1 MSKRILVIS
10 AGLVHPSWLARRY
23 FHAVLAAVPD
33 VACEFSTRVE
43 SLSRLE
49 RGRFDAVA
57 LYLHRQKI
65 SAAALSALDRFV
77 AAGGGMLAVHSASA
91 SFKREDGFFKILGG
105 RFVGHGPV
113 GNFTI
118 FPERG
123 APGWFDAGESFTIK
137 DELYIHEY
145 DTDNTIHYST
155 AKASGSEPM
164 VWTRT
169 YGRGRVCYLAPGH
182 LAGTMRDTC
191 IRKIIGQ
198 GLSWVAGGDSA
209 L

>member
-1 MSKRILVIS
+1 MSKKILVIS
-10 AGLVHPSWLARRY
+10 AGLAHPSWLARRY
-23 FHAVLAAVPD
+23 FHAVLAAVPGI
-33 VACEFSTRVE
+33 ACEFSTRVE
-43 SLSRLE
+43 SLRRLE
-49 RGRFDAVA
+49 SGRYDAVA
-57 LYLHRQKI
+57 LYLHRQEI
-65 SAAALSALDRFV
+65 SAAALAALDGFV

-113 GNFTI
+113 GTFSI
-118 FPERG
+118 VPEKG
-123 APGWFDAGESFTIK
+123 APGWFDAGESFTVR

-182 LAGTMRDTC
+182 LARTMKNAR
-191 IRKIIGQ
+191 IGKIIER
-198 GLSWVAGGDSA
+198 GLSWVAGVDNDS
-209 L
+209 